1 MKTMNSNTGHS
12 VTGSDNTNNN
22 VVKLR
27 RIPTR
32 KIALLKRKMDGAEK
46 RMIRLESE
54 LAETRAIIHRK
65 YTELKDE
72 KEKVVGHKQLS
83 PAQIKS
89 YRLKRSQIDQALAIA
104 KGDYFE
110 AKREF
115 EEAAGRNI
123 AAVSKTTSEVKRE
136 NKTRREAKALLKKTQ
151 GILKAKGKNGG
162 AKKLQQLTAF
172 ALADNIEGF
181 RKTFD
186 ESIEEFDPSHYVT
199 ISGVSSVKT
208 EIIHEIMD
216 EMAEEARKQS
226 GGSLTGAVNSQEGGA
241 Q

>member
-1 MKTMNSNTGHS
+1 MKTMNSNTSHS
-12 VTGSDNTNNN
+12 VTSSDNTNNN

-115 EEAAGRNI
+115 EDAAGRNI

-136 NKTRREAKALLKKTQ
+136 NKTRREAKALLKKTKA
-151 GILKAKGKNGG
+151 ILKAKGKNGG
-162 AKKLQQLTAF
+162 AKKLQLLTTF

-181 RKTFD
+181 RETFD
-186 ESIEEFDPSHYVT
+186 ESMEEFDPSHYVT

-208 EIIHEIMD
+208 EIIHEIME
-216 EMAEEARKQS
+216 EMVEEAIKNN
-226 GGSLTGAVNSQEGGA
+226 GGSLDGAVDSQEGGA
-241 Q
+241 K